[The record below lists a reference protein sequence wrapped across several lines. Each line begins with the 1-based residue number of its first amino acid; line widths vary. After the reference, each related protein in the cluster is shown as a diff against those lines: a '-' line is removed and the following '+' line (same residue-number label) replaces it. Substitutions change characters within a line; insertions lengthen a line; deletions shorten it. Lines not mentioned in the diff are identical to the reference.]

1 MQVSYRTMIY
11 CSMQYY
17 MKTLRM
23 SLKLQLQK
31 YSDPDNVY
39 CTKINHDRSNNQIL
53 TFTCVHTTYSMAS
66 AIEELKS
73 FNLKFVTLTV
83 AHVLSPR
90 AICGRDV
97 PVIHPEPGKCRISH
111 YSVLPGHGKIMGLS
125 NKKRYFLLFT
135 LFYPRY

>member
-53 TFTCVHTTYSMAS
+53 TFTCVRTTYSMAL

-73 FNLKFVTLTV
+73 CNLKFVTLTV

-90 AICGRDV
+90 SICGQHNHINVFIELYRA
-97 PVIHPEPGKCRISH
+97 
-111 YSVLPGHGKIMGLS
+111 
-125 NKKRYFLLFT
+125 LLFIIK
-135 LFYPRY
+135 YRMYED